1 MMSRCLKVTDCVV
14 LTCQCTWTKQV
25 KIEIK
30 FVHFLISDNAER
42 RVIERERL
50 QHELNEYD
58 DKLNRQV
65 EGKAFFVLGK
75 VKIMTKFCAK
85 ECICMVC
92 IQGSTIFLFPSLT
105 LSDRLYLKDL
115 YFWFKELSMLEI
127 FLIFYGSQRLEVKF
141 RLAAMFYMSRSFIN
155 VVEMNVSVVVF

>member
-1 MMSRCLKVTDCVV
+1 M
-14 LTCQCTWTKQV
+14 
-25 KIEIK
+25 
-30 FVHFLISDNAER
+30 FVFLISDNAER

-85 ECICMVC
+85 ECICVYTG
-92 IQGSTIFLFPSLT
+92 QHNFFIFIFN
-105 LSDRLYLKDL
+105 
-115 YFWFKELSMLEI
+115 LE
-127 FLIFYGSQRLEVKF
+127 
-141 RLAAMFYMSRSFIN
+141 
-155 VVEMNVSVVVF
+155 

>member
-1 MMSRCLKVTDCVV
+1 M
-14 LTCQCTWTKQV
+14 
-25 KIEIK
+25 
-30 FVHFLISDNAER
+30 FVFLISDNAER

-85 ECICMVC
+85 DCICMVC
-92 IQGSTIFLFPSLT
+92 IQGSTIFLFSSLT
-105 LSDRLYLKDL
+105 LSDRLYIKDL
-115 YFWFKELSMLEI
+115 YFWFKELSMLVRNI
-127 FLIFYGSQRLEVKF
+127 FNLLW
-141 RLAAMFYMSRSFIN
+141 
-155 VVEMNVSVVVF
+155 VSET

>member
-1 MMSRCLKVTDCVV
+1 M
-14 LTCQCTWTKQV
+14 
-25 KIEIK
+25 
-30 FVHFLISDNAER
+30 ISDNAER

-92 IQGSTIFLFPSLT
+92 IQGSTIFLFSSLT
-105 LSDRLYLKDL
+105 LSDRLY
-115 YFWFKELSMLEI
+115 YIEELSMLVRNI
-127 FLIFYGSQRLEVKF
+127 FNLLW
-141 RLAAMFYMSRSFIN
+141 
-155 VVEMNVSVVVF
+155 VSET

>member
-1 MMSRCLKVTDCVV
+1 M
-14 LTCQCTWTKQV
+14 
-25 KIEIK
+25 
-30 FVHFLISDNAER
+30 ISDNAER

-92 IQGSTIFLFPSLT
+92 IQGSTIFLFSSLT
-105 LSDRLYLKDL
+105 LSDRLY
-115 YFWFKELSMLEI
+115 YIKELSMLVRNI
-127 FLIFYGSQRLEVKF
+127 FNLLW
-141 RLAAMFYMSRSFIN
+141 
-155 VVEMNVSVVVF
+155 VSET